1 MAGGWVRAWEGAE
14 GPLQLGRRPGRCPTS
29 SHEDCGCAQ
38 APVSA
43 SPTGHCPPLR
53 PAEAWI
59 PVLWGRGSTSPAEPK
74 PGGCLQRPYLTRSV
88 SLPRMLLPEGHSA
101 SEEAAATGPQR
112 GDCVVCYS
120 AYDLA
125 GHLPRRLYC
134 GHTVCQACV
143 RRLAAP
149 APEQRWA
156 PCPQCRQSTPVPRGG
171 WPCWTSTWLPSWPSG
186 PGGGR
191 LAWSL
196 IPPGPAR
203 AAPLLLSNR
212 PGSSPRRTPCPAS
225 PSPEAAAW
233 PAAASAGIPQA
244 APSSERCSALP
255 LGREPWPA
263 ARGTGFPKQPRVL
276 APGPPSKVVSCAH
289 GAVHPCRSWNPGQA
303 PGPTG
308 VCVPCGGAAVRVP
321 RAQRRSGRSSE
332 AAPATVWGPVSGL
345 GLQAGGQAQ
354 QRPLL
359 ACWRRAPPYRALSPA
374 GGSLPSPSVKPTRSL
389 PPARGVSGG
398 LGTTSTV
405 AAAAVGV
412 QGTPGQGVTAEG
424 RSRQPAPPRACGI
437 LCLPG
442 VATQTLRGT
451 RDRPHRS
458 DCRTPT
464 SPPREGAVAQDPWKG
479 RGARPSRG
487 GQDGR
492 DRPENVLRGQS
503 ESSSFMGTKSQPR
516 WLVDS
521 RQGLEAAA
529 GWGGAGPRGA
539 AHPPHIPGVRRGP
552 TPERDTCE

>member
-1 MAGGWVRAWEGAE
+1 M
-14 GPLQLGRRPGRCPTS
+14 
-29 SHEDCGCAQ
+29 
-38 APVSA
+38 
-43 SPTGHCPPLR
+43 
-53 PAEAWI
+53 
-59 PVLWGRGSTSPAEPK
+59 
-74 PGGCLQRPYLTRSV
+74 QRPYLTRSV

-149 APEQRWA
+149 APEQRWV
-156 PCPQCRQSTPVPRGG
+156 PCPQRRQSTPVPRGG
-171 WPCWTSTWLPSWPSG
+171 VAMLDLDLAAFLAVRA
-186 PGGGR
+186 GGGR

-196 IPPGPAR
+196 TLPGPAR

-212 PGSSPRRTPCPAS
+212 PGSSPRRSPCPAS
-225 PSPEAAAW
+225 PSPEAAAR
-233 PAAASAGIPQA
+233 PAAASAGVPQA

-289 GAVHPCRSWNPGQA
+289 SAVHPCRSWNPGQA

-332 AAPATVWGPVSGL
+332 AAPATVWGPVSGP

-412 QGTPGQGVTAEG
+412 QGTPGRGVTAGGAHDSRPRPGPVASCASRGWPHRPSEG
-424 RSRQPAPPRACGI
+424 PETDPTGLTAARPPPRRGKGLLLRTPGRAEGPAPAVGGRMG
-437 LCLPG
+437 
-442 VATQTLRGT
+442 GT
-451 RDRPHRS
+451 
-458 DCRTPT
+458 
-464 SPPREGAVAQDPWKG
+464 
-479 RGARPSRG
+479 
-487 GQDGR
+487 GQR
-492 DRPENVLRGQS
+492 
-503 ESSSFMGTKSQPR
+503 M
-516 WLVDS
+516 
-521 RQGLEAAA
+521 
-529 GWGGAGPRGA
+529 
-539 AHPPHIPGVRRGP
+539 
-552 TPERDTCE
+552 C

>member
-1 MAGGWVRAWEGAE
+1 MLDLDLAAFLAVRA
-14 GPLQLGRRPGRCPTS
+14 
-29 SHEDCGCAQ
+29 
-38 APVSA
+38 
-43 SPTGHCPPLR
+43 
-53 PAEAWI
+53 
-59 PVLWGRGSTSPAEPK
+59 
-74 PGGCLQRPYLTRSV
+74 
-88 SLPRMLLPEGHSA
+88 
-101 SEEAAATGPQR
+101 
-112 GDCVVCYS
+112 
-120 AYDLA
+120 
-125 GHLPRRLYC
+125 
-134 GHTVCQACV
+134 
-143 RRLAAP
+143 
-149 APEQRWA
+149 
-156 PCPQCRQSTPVPRGG
+156 
-171 WPCWTSTWLPSWPSG
+171 
-186 PGGGR
+186 GGGR

-196 IPPGPAR
+196 TLPGPAR

-212 PGSSPRRTPCPAS
+212 PGSSPRRSPCPAS
-225 PSPEAAAW
+225 PSPEAAAR
-233 PAAASAGIPQA
+233 PAAASAGVPQA

-289 GAVHPCRSWNPGQA
+289 SAVHPCRSWNPGQA

-332 AAPATVWGPVSGL
+332 AAPATVWGPVSGP

-412 QGTPGQGVTAEG
+412 QGTPGRGGDCGG

-503 ESSSFMGTKSQPR
+503 ESSSFMGTKSPSPGGWWTAGR
-516 WLVDS
+516 GS
-521 RQGLEAAA
+521 RQQPA
-529 GWGGAGPRGA
+529 GAGLLPL
-539 AHPPHIPGVRRGP
+539 P
-552 TPERDTCE
+552 TYPE